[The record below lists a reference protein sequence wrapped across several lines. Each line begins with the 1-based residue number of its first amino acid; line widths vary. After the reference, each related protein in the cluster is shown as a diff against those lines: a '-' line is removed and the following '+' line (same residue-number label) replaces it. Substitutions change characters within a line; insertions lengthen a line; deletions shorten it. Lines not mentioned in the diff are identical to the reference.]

1 MTSLTLSIV
10 LQAAVVAATPQI
22 APTQYAQAYHRST
35 QTGQPLVVLVGA
47 DWCPG
52 CQTMKTSI
60 VPQLRRRG
68 LLSRVAFAH
77 VNTDREGALARRLMS
92 GGSIPQ
98 LLMYYRTADGWQRRQ
113 LTGAHGVAAVASFLD
128 EGVRNTR
135 LAKQVAADEPAQ

>member
-1 MTSLTLSIV
+1 MTSLTFSIV
-10 LQAAVVAATPQI
+10 LQAAVAAATPQI
-22 APTQYAQAYHRST
+22 APTQYAQAYHQSAE
-35 QTGQPLVVLVGA
+35 TGQPLVVLVGA

-52 CQTMKTSI
+52 CQTMKNTV

-68 LLSRVAFAH
+68 LLAGVAFAH
-77 VNTDREGALARRLMS
+77 VNTDRQSALARRLMS

-98 LLMYYRTADGWQRRQ
+98 LLMYYRTPDGWQRRQ

-135 LAKQVAADEPAQ
+135 VAKQVSTNKAAQ